1 MANPVDVKLTTKDVL
16 GMLPPYPIV
25 LVTTRTNAITI
36 NQVAYFTFS
45 PLRIGVAVAHV
56 RYTYGLLLEEQ
67 AFVVNVPGADLVDVV
82 KQCGSLSG
90 RDGDK
95 FKRVGLTRMP
105 AAAVDAVRIAEC
117 GAFIECQVDRMLEF
131 EHRTWFIGKVVAAS
145 MWTGHKGIRALMCG
159 RHDYRV
165 PGEIVAAR

>member
-1 MANPVDVKLTTKDVL
+1 MTENVDVKITAKDVL

-25 LVTTRTNAITI
+25 LVTTRTNVITI

-56 RYTYGLLLEEQ
+56 RYTHDLLLEEQ
-67 AFVVNVPGADLVDVV
+67 AFVVNIPGANLVDVV

-95 FKRVGLTRMP
+95 FERVGLTRMP
-105 AAAVDAVRIAEC
+105 AAAVDVVRIAEC
-117 GAFIECQVDRMLEF
+117 GAFIECQVDRMLKF

-145 MWTGHKGIRALMCG
+145 MQPGHEGMRALMCG
-159 RHDYRV
+159 RYDYRV
-165 PGEIVAAR
+165 PGEIVAQR

>member
-1 MANPVDVKLTTKDVL
+1 MANIVDVEITTKDVL

-25 LVTTRTNAITI
+25 LVTTKTNVITI

-45 PLRIGVAVAHV
+45 PLRIGVAVAHI

-67 AFVVNVPGADLVDVV
+67 AFVVNVPGVDLVEVV

-95 FKRVGLTRMP
+95 FARVGLTATP
-105 AAAVDAVRIAEC
+105 AAAVDAVRVAEC

-131 EHRTWFIGKVVAAS
+131 EHRTWFVGRVAAAS
-145 MWTGHKGIRALMCG
+145 MKPGHEGMRALMCG
-159 RHDYRV
+159 RYDYRV
-165 PGEIVAAR
+165 PGEFVAGR